1 MLEDSFREQSC
12 LIFIRIRLSRA
23 QGALMGIVIEINLQD
38 NFCWGREAG
47 LHLSVFQTKKI
58 KVGNGR

>member
-23 QGALMGIVIEINLQD
+23 QGALMGIIIEINLQD
-38 NFCWGREAG
+38 NFCQGQEAG
-47 LHLSVFQTKKI
+47 LHLSVFQTEENQGWKW
-58 KVGNGR
+58 